1 MTTLLPETIL
11 WWIVAVDIPIFST
24 VFMMLART
32 RRHVEERQEILRDAL
47 AAHKLEVAQSYV
59 SNEQLKDLESRV
71 IAHLIRI
78 ETKLDRTAL
87 KAHALHLFPQSTPKG
102 D

>member
-1 MTTLLPETIL
+1 MDDILPKTIL
-11 WWIVAVDIPIFST
+11 WWIVAVDIPVFSSILLMIT
-24 VFMMLART
+24 RT
-32 RRHVEERQEILRDAL
+32 RRHFDERQDMIREDL
-47 AAHKLEVAQSYV
+47 AAHKLEVARSYV
-59 SNEQLKDLESRV
+59 SNDQLKDLESRV

-87 KAHALHLFPQSTPKG
+87 KAHALHLFPQSQPKG